1 MAAADSSIQIALE
14 GDAAET
20 LARNGFRL
28 YACQAQDTNILGWPT
43 IWYATAALSPSMTLS
58 WPASGD
64 AYTALQT
71 DVAPPQVV
79 MPGAF
84 YPVTTGQTLK
94 VTGAGGTGSVSN
106 EGPADCVTI
115 ANLTTSQFTCGPA
128 RSVNAGPPA
137 PSCALQLFGGNDI
150 LVRPRNEILLAFES
164 GTRAV
169 GQAIETLS
177 APSLL
182 VSLAGV
188 SSRSLSYSLNT
199 NWAANTQSWATQ
211 CPAGTSLCQLLVSPV
226 VTPLIEQ
233 PVADRSAL

>member
-1 MAAADSSIQIALE
+1 MATQDFSIQITLE
-14 GDAAET
+14 GDAAQT
-20 LARNGFRL
+20 LSQNGFRL

-43 IWYATAALSPSMTLS
+43 IWYATAALSPLMSLG

-71 DVAPPQVV
+71 DVAPPQAVS
-79 MPGAF
+79 PGAL
-84 YPVTTGQTLK
+84 YPTANGQTLK
-94 VTGAGGTGSVSN
+94 VTGAGGTGAVSN
-106 EGPADCVTI
+106 DGPADCLTI
-115 ANLTTSQFTCGPA
+115 ANLTTTQFTCGPA
-128 RSVNAGPPA
+128 RSINGGQPA
-137 PSCALQLFGGNDI
+137 PGCALQLFGGNDI

-182 VSLAGV
+182 VSLAGAA
-188 SSRSLSYSLNT
+188 SRSVTYALNT

-211 CPAGTSLCQLLVSPV
+211 CPAGTNLQDMLVSAV

-233 PVADRSAL
+233 PRPERSD